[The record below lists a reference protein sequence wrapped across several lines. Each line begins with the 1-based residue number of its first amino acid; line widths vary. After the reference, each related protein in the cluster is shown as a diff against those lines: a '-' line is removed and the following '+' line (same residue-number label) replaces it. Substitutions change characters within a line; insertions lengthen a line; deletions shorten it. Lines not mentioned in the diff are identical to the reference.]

1 MYGHMYVYVCM
12 YVCMYMFYCQ
22 GTTVRHSPAILELD
36 LTEGHTIVDRA
47 HSALNLFGHID
58 VLINNA
64 GELMI

>member
-1 MYGHMYVYVCM
+1 
-12 YVCMYMFYCQ
+12 MFYCQ

-64 GELMI
+64 GELMIYV